1 MRGLGLGI
9 ILTTI
14 ILSFVSK
21 PEKLS
26 DQEIIVR
33 AKKLGMVTQ
42 EDKKAK
48 LESVLGEITQPTA
61 TVAPKVEDPA
71 TEVDITDNPE
81 VSTSDELK
89 EDTDTSDG
97 QETLNHEEA
106 TEEASNTNNNE
117 TSNETTD
124 DSSLD
129 DAAMESEVE
138 HISFT
143 IEDGMTSKQVADLLY
158 EKGIIENAIEF
169 NNYVKDNGK
178 ANVIRIGTYNL
189 PKGASYDEIV
199 KKITL

>member
-14 ILSFVSK
+14 ILSLVSK
-21 PEKLS
+21 EEKLS

-48 LESVLGEITQPTA
+48 LDSVLGEITQPTA

-89 EDTDTSDG
+89 EEND
-97 QETLNHEEA
+97 
-106 TEEASNTNNNE
+106 TNNVE
-117 TSNETTD
+117 TSNETSE

-129 DAAMESEVE
+129 DLAPTEPEVD

-143 IEDGMTSKQVADLLY
+143 IVDGMTSKQVADLLY

-169 NNYVKDNGK
+169 NNYLKDKGK
-178 ANVIRIGTYNL
+178 ASVIRIGTYNL